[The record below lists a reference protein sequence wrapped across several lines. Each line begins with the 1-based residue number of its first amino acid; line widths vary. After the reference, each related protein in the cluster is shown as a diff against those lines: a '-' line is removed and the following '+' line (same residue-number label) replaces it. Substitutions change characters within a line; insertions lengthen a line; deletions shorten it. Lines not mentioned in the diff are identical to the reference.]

1 MKKYTLQNLDC
12 ANCAANIESAVLKTP
27 GVNFA
32 SVDFATTTLFLDAA
46 DFSAVQKSIHRVE
59 PEVRVLAKTEKT
71 TDEAVFNPRKELTPI
86 LIAASLFFLGLIFI
100 EQLRATPY
108 GVGEWLV
115 FGSAYLLSGWGV
127 LSGAARNISRG
138 QVFDEKFLMSVAT
151 IGAILIG
158 ELPEAVGVMLFY
170 MVGEFAQELSV
181 SRSRRSIRALLEVRP
196 DHANLL
202 VEGETRQIAPE
213 DVKVGDILIVR
224 PGEKIP
230 LDGEV
235 INGTSRVDTS
245 PLTGESLPR
254 NIQVGDPV
262 LGGMLNQSGL
272 LTLRVTRP
280 FEESSISRILELVE
294 NAGSRKAKTEKFITK
309 FARIYSP
316 IVVGLAAAVAILPP
330 LLTGADFSEWLY
342 RALVVLVISCPC
354 ALVISI
360 PLGYFGGVGGA
371 SRRGILVKGSNYL
384 DTLAAVRTV
393 VLDKTGTLTQGVFKV
408 TEVEPRNG
416 FSEAD
421 LLHFAAQAEAG
432 SDHPIAQS
440 IRDAYGKILTAPV
453 DAYQEIAGQ
462 GVIATVD
469 GRKLIVGSDG
479 LLHNAAVDHDIEL
492 CEVDGTVVHV
502 AVDGEHAGCLI
513 IADELKPDAPQAMR
527 DLHSAGVEQI
537 VMLTGDTE
545 ATAQRV
551 AEILDIDD
559 YRAGLLPEDKV
570 IAVESLIAAQ
580 AHDGKLAFVGDGIND
595 APALARADV
604 GIAMGALGSDAAIES
619 ADVVIMTDAPTK
631 IAEAISIGRRT
642 RAIVWQNIILALVI
656 KAVFI
661 ALGVA
666 GIANMWMAVIGDMG
680 VALLA
685 VANSMRVMH
694 VPKDE

>member
-12 ANCAANIESAVLKTP
+12 ANCAAKIENAVLKTP

-46 DFSAVQKSIHRVE
+46 DFSAVQDSVQKIE
-59 PEVRVLAKTEKT
+59 PEVKILSKTEVT
-71 TDEAVFNPRKELTPI
+71 TEDEGFNLRKELTPI
-86 LIAASLFFLGLIFI
+86 LIAASLFILGLFFI
-100 EQLRATPY
+100 EPLRATPY
-108 GVGEWLV
+108 GIGEWLV
-115 FGSAYLLSGWGV
+115 FGTAYLLSGWGV
-127 LSGAARNISRG
+127 LSTAARNISRG
-138 QVFDEKFLMSVAT
+138 QVFDEQFLMSVAT

-181 SRSRRSIRALLEVRP
+181 NRSRRSIRSLLEVRP
-196 DHANLL
+196 DHANLI
-202 VEGETRQIAPE
+202 VDGDTRQVAPE
-213 DVKVGDILIVR
+213 DVRVGDQLIVR

-230 LDGEV
+230 LDGVV

-245 PLTGESLPR
+245 PLTGESRPR
-254 NIQVGDPV
+254 NMQIGDSV

-272 LTLRVTRP
+272 LTIQVTRP

-309 FARIYSP
+309 FARVYSP
-316 IVVGLAAAVAILPP
+316 IVVGVAAAVAILPP
-330 LLTGADFSEWLY
+330 LLTGAPFSEWLY

-371 SRRGILVKGSNYL
+371 SRRGILVKGSNFL

-416 FSEAD
+416 YSEAD
-421 LLHFAAQAEAG
+421 LLYFAAHAEAG

-440 IRDAYGKILTAPV
+440 IREAYGKAVDVSI

-462 GVIATVD
+462 GVLATIN
-469 GRKLIVGSDG
+469 GRDLMAGSDG
-479 LLHNAAVDHDIEL
+479 LLHNTAIEHDVDL
-492 CEVDGTVVHV
+492 CEVDGTVVHI

-513 IADELKPDAPQAMR
+513 IADELKPDASQAIQ

-537 VMLTGDTE
+537 VMLTGDTL

-551 AEILDIDD
+551 AETLGMDD

-570 IAVESLIAAQ
+570 NAVESLMVAQ
-580 AHDGKLAFVGDGIND
+580 NKNGKLAFVGDGIND

-604 GIAMGALGSDAAIES
+604 GIAMGALGSDAAIET
-619 ADVVIMTDAPTK
+619 ADVVIMTDSPAK
-631 IAEAISIGRRT
+631 VSEAISIGRRT

-656 KAVFI
+656 KVVFI

-685 VANSMRVMH
+685 VANAMRVMH
-694 VPKDE
+694 VPNSE

>member
-1 MKKYTLQNLDC
+1 M
-12 ANCAANIESAVLKTP
+12 
-27 GVNFA
+27 
-32 SVDFATTTLFLDAA
+32 
-46 DFSAVQKSIHRVE
+46 
-59 PEVRVLAKTEKT
+59 AKTEKIAA
-71 TDEAVFNPRKELTPI
+71 DDGFNLRKELMPI
-86 LIAASLFFLGLIFI
+86 LVAASLFFLGLIFI
-100 EQLRATPY
+100 EPLRATPY
-108 GVGEWLV
+108 GLGEWLV
-115 FGSAYLLSGWGV
+115 FGAAYLLSGWGV
-127 LSGAARNISRG
+127 LSTAARNISRG
-138 QVFDEKFLMSVAT
+138 QVFDEQFLMSVAT

-196 DHANLL
+196 DYANLL
-202 VEGETRQIAPE
+202 VDGETREVAPE
-213 DVKVGDILIVR
+213 GIHVGDLLMVR

-235 INGTSRVDTS
+235 VDGTSRVDTS
-245 PLTGESLPR
+245 PLTGESRPR
-254 NIQVGDPV
+254 NIQVGDSV
-262 LGGMLNQSGL
+262 FGGMINQTGL
-272 LTLRVTRP
+272 LTLKVTRP

-309 FARIYSP
+309 FARVYSP
-316 IVVGLAAAVAILPP
+316 IVVGVAIAVAILPP
-330 LLTGADFSEWLY
+330 LLTGAPFSEWLY

-371 SRRGILVKGSNYL
+371 SRRGILVKGSNFL

-393 VLDKTGTLTQGVFKV
+393 VLDKTGTLTQGVFRV

-421 LLHFAAQAEAG
+421 LLHFAAYAEVG

-440 IRDAYGKILTAPV
+440 IREAYGKALDNSV
-453 DAYQEIAGQ
+453 DAFQEIAGQ
-462 GVIATVD
+462 GVLATVG
-469 GRKLIVGSDG
+469 GRKLLAGSDG
-479 LLHNAAVDHDIEL
+479 FLHNFSIEHDTDL

-502 AVDGEHAGCLI
+502 AVDGEHAGCLL
-513 IADELKPDAPQAMR
+513 IADELKPDASQAVQ
-527 DLHSAGVEQI
+527 DLRLAGVEQI

-545 ATAQRV
+545 ATAQQV
-551 AEILDIDD
+551 AELLELDDF
-559 YRAGLLPEDKV
+559 RAGLLPEDKV
-570 IAVESLIAAQ
+570 AAVETLMAAQ
-580 AHDGKLAFVGDGIND
+580 AQDGKLAFVGDGIND

-604 GIAMGALGSDAAIES
+604 GIAMGALGSDAAIET
-619 ADVVIMTDAPTK
+619 ADVVIMADLPMK
-631 IAEAISIGRRT
+631 IAEAIALGRRT

-656 KAVFI
+656 KAIFI

-685 VANSMRVMH
+685 VANAMRVMR
-694 VPKDE
+694 VPKGE